1 MKCWLKYA
9 ENRMDPHDQIIYFM
23 IWHRGRAC
31 GVLLSYVLNQLR
43 PHPLNLAYFY
53 LSSMARFDLISLHTF
68 SVRPIE
74 MLHCCILT
82 GR

>member
-1 MKCWLKYA
+1 
-9 ENRMDPHDQIIYFM
+9 MDPHDQIIYFM

-31 GVLLSYVLNQLR
+31 GVLLSYMYVLTQLCPR
-43 PHPLNLAYFY
+43 LLNLTYFY

-74 MLHCCILT
+74 IQSVMLHCCILT